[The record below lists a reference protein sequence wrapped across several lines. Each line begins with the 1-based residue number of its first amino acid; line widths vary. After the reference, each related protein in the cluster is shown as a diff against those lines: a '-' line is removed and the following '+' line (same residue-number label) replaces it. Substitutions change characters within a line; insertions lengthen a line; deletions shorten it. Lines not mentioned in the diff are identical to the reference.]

1 MNSKHRV
8 VRMGGR
14 WVKSTLKSS
23 TGRGESSAVE
33 AEGKGE
39 EPLSVRSG
47 FRASNAQSGRT
58 DEG

>member
-1 MNSKHRV
+1 
-8 VRMGGR
+8 MGGS

-39 EPLSVRSG
+39 GPLSVRPG
-47 FRASNAQSGRT
+47 FRASNAQGGRT

>member
-1 MNSKHRV
+1 MNTKDRV

-23 TGRGESSAVE
+23 TGRGQLSAAE
-33 AEGKGE
+33 AEGKE
-39 EPLSVRSG
+39 EGPLSLRSG
-47 FRASNAQSGRT
+47 FGASSARGGRN

>member
-1 MNSKHRV
+1 MNTKDRV

-23 TGRGESSAVE
+23 TVRGESRAAE

-39 EPLSVRSG
+39 GPPSLRSG
-47 FRASNAQSGRT
+47 FRASSARGGRK